1 MSAVLIT
8 VVNGTKVLDSGT
20 GIVLCQVLNESKTYV
35 LTCAHNIRAI
45 GRRVVDS
52 QDNPVRIVVNGIKYN
67 GHRRC

>member
-35 LTCAHNIRAI
+35 LTCRPQHSGYRATS
-45 GRRVVDS
+45 G
-52 QDNPVRIVVNGIKYN
+52 
-67 GHRRC
+67 